1 MVVEYLPG
9 DMQQRV
15 RNLLWDSNMSQEHL
29 AQTIGITPSK
39 LSRFLRRETSAI
51 EPEYITRIAQVF
63 NVSTDFLLGV
73 TNDRIPIDYDIG
85 DLRFSRMAIRRLLTG
100 EVDLGVVNQFLEHEA
115 TGEITHRIREHQD
128 HLMRNALNAA
138 ARLATQL
145 LTSAD
150 AEHALPPEDRAEIIQ
165 QKQEAK
171 NCITERED
179 VYFSFEKTKEMAADL
194 ILDVLRDDVYCFS
207 KEEMQDR
214 KLLCDR
220 TDIAERKLY
229 AGFQRGHRIRTL
241 LKLWMQISKVFEAP
255 DVVKYHLRQAY
266 IESYGTEGIDQP

>member
-9 DMQQRV
+9 DMQYRV
-15 RNLLWDSNMSQEHL
+15 HNLLFNAHMSQEHL
-29 AQTIGITPSK
+29 ARTIGITPSK

-51 EPEYITRIAQVF
+51 EPEYIIRIAQVF

-73 TNDRIPIDYDIG
+73 TNDQVPINYDID
-85 DLRFSRMAIRRLLTG
+85 DLRFSRTAIRKLVTG
-100 EVDLGVVNQFLEHEA
+100 EVDIGVVNQLLEHEEA
-115 TGEITHRIREHQD
+115 GEITHRIREHQD
-128 HLMRNALNAA
+128 QQMRQALNAA
-138 ARLATQL
+138 ARLSTQL
-145 LTSAD
+145 LTSAE
-150 AEHALPPEDRAEIIQ
+150 AEYDLEPEDKAKVVQ
-165 QKQEAK
+165 MKQDAK

-194 ILDVLRDDVYCFS
+194 FLDVLRDDVYCFS

-255 DVVKYHLRQAY
+255 DIVKYHLRQAY